1 MPELPTYLEDQ
12 TFEAILKRMLDQL
25 PSTLDKSEG
34 SFIWDS
40 LSPVAVELAL
50 AAIWAQEVLR
60 RSFAETTFGQ
70 YLDLRAEEHGLTRR
84 AATKATG
91 EVTFTGT
98 PGVTIPAGTR
108 VSTTADAATGA
119 SAIEFQTTQEAVVGG
134 GGSVTVPIEA
144 VEAGADGNV
153 VAGSVNI
160 IMVPVAGVS
169 SVTNAASTSGGYD
182 TEDDASLL
190 ARYLFKVRNPSAGG
204 NKADYINWALEVPGV
219 GAVRVLPTRDG
230 PGTVAVI
237 IVDAERAPA
246 PQGLVDAVQEYIAPP
261 WRAIRETENM
271 TLGGYGVSLDD
282 LGDDSGLSAKMVY
295 NATGP
300 GTITDTVS
308 NILVGLLAPW
318 QASGQTTWE
327 RLPQAGTW
335 QLRLRVKV
343 DSTAGANDLL
353 QVGMYNV
360 SGGVWCK
367 TRPGGSVDALVTKR
381 ASDLATSF
389 ADVTVEFYWNG
400 VDTIE
405 LRITRLQTDVTTAVW
420 VDYARYISTF
430 SRDTGDG
437 KAPAGARV
445 AVEAPVAVP
454 INVSATLT
462 VAMGYG
468 VEAVQAAA
476 TANITEY
483 IQSLAFTDDNDV
495 RYVRIGGAILDT
507 PGVIDYSNLLVN
519 GGTANVAVGEQ
530 EIAVVGTVTLT

>member
-60 RSFAETTFGQ
+60 RSFAETTFGE

-98 PGVTIPAGTR
+98 PGVTIPVGTR

-237 IVDAERAPA
+237 IVDADRAPA

-300 GTITDTVS
+300 GTITDTAS

-437 KAPAGARV
+437 RAPAGARV

-462 VAMGYG
+462 VAMGYD
-468 VEAVQAAA
+468 VEAVRAAA
-476 TANITEY
+476 TANITKY

>member
-318 QASGQTTWE
+318 QASGQTIWE